1 MQSARVPSHHAANL
15 VARHTDWMAHALTL
29 AAQAPLTGDVPVGAL
44 IVDEHATVLAAR
56 HNERELH
63 NDPTGHP
70 KNLPLPKP
78 PTHTAPTGHAEILE
92 LRDAAAARADWRLTD
107 CTLIVTLEPCIMCA
121 GAIVAARIPT
131 VVFGAWDDKAGAAGS
146 VYDLLRDRRLNHRVE
161 VFAGVNA
168 DAAGALLTAFFEDQA
183 RRTS

>member
-1 MQSARVPSHHAANL
+1 
-15 VARHTDWMAHALTL
+15 MAHALTL

-63 NDPTGHP
+63 NDPTGH
-70 KNLPLPKP
+70 
-78 PTHTAPTGHAEILE
+78 AEILA